1 MCESILLT
9 LVSVILSVTSVCV
22 YVCVNIQQNFPNV

>member
-22 YVCVNIQQNFPNV
+22 CVNIQQNFPNE